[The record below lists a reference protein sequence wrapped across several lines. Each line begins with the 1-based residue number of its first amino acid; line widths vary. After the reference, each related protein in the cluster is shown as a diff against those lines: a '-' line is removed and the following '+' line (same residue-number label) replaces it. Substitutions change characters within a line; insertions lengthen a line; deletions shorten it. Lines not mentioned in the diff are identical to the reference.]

1 MAETRTI
8 ELEVKQIGLDALK
21 VQLKEAK
28 ANAKALAKEFGET
41 SKEAKAA
48 AAAAGLLENKITEVK
63 DASKSLKQQ
72 IKEANMELVK
82 AQENFGDYSQEA
94 IKAAKNV
101 AGLKDKIA
109 EASET
114 AALFD
119 PGKKFQAATGAIT
132 AAAGAVSAYQGALGL
147 VGVESEQVEA
157 AMLKVQSAMA
167 LSQGLSAIADSRKD
181 FERLAVMLG
190 ITRKAR
196 IVDAAATATQATVTT
211 AASVATGKMTI
222 AQRLLNLVMKANPI
236 FLIIGG
242 ITALI
247 GAFALFSG
255 SQEDATEKVSKLNEK
270 LEEQNKF
277 VEYQKKSIDDI
288 TAIEL
293 ANARERGDS
302 EEQLLKIKEDSV
314 NKQVDLAYKNYIETQ
329 KAYDEIWELRKKD
342 KATDEQYNDIKKK
355 EQESY
360 DKWQAAQTS
369 RRIASAER
377 DADKAEKDREDAAK
391 KAEVAQQKADAAAQK
406 RLDKRKADLDEIN
419 KFTAD
424 ATKANLDAA
433 KSDQQVELDNIDLK
447 YKAQIELAIKYGK
460 DTTQLI
466 EAQKNEQNLIN
477 TKYAQIEID
486 LEKEKQ
492 DKLDALAISENEKR
506 IKLEDALFE
515 LERSL
520 TETKLEKE
528 LMDLAIAYD
537 EKYALAADNAELIK
551 LLDEQYAKD
560 RAVINKDAADAEIE
574 LSKLT
579 TAQKIEAVEAVA
591 ATFAQLANLLGEQTA
606 AGKAAAVASATIETF
621 LSAQKA
627 YSATVGIPIVGP
639 VLAPINAGIAI
650 AAGIKNIK
658 AITSVKTPNGGG
670 GGAGNLPTAPSGA
683 TAPNFNIVGS
693 SGINQL
699 AELGG
704 QPIQA
709 YVVSGEVTSA
719 QALDR
724 NRIQN
729 ASF

>member
-1 MAETRTI
+1 MAEKRTI
-8 ELEVKQIGLDALK
+8 ELEVKESGFKSLKAQLREAQADVAALSDK
-21 VQLKEAK
+21 
-28 ANAKALAKEFGET
+28 FGAT
-41 SKEAKAA
+41 SDQAIAAAKAA
-48 AAAAGLLENKITEVK
+48 AI
-63 DASKSLKQQ
+63 
-72 IKEANMELVK
+72 
-82 AQENFGDYSQEA
+82 
-94 IKAAKNV
+94 
-101 AGLKDKIA
+101 LKDTIGDAKTLTDA
-109 EASET
+109 FNPDAKFKALSGSLSG
-114 AALFD
+114 AAN
-119 PGKKFQAATGAIT
+119 GFQA
-132 AAAGAVSAYQGALGL
+132 VQGAMGL
-147 VGVESEQVEA
+147 VGVESAAVEET
-157 AMLKVQSAMA
+157 LLRVQSAMA
-167 LSQGLSAIADSRKD
+167 FAQGIDGLLESIDSFKT
-181 FERLAVMLG
+181 LAAMLG
-190 ITRKAR
+190 LTRKAK
-196 IVDAAATATQATVTT
+196 VLDTAATATQATVTT

-222 AQRLLNLVMKANPI
+222 AQRLLNLVMKANPV

-270 LEEQNKF
+270 LEEQNNF
-277 VEYQKKSIDDI
+277 VEYQKKSIDNI

-314 NKQVDLAYKNYIETQ
+314 NKQVDLAYKNYIENQ
-329 KAYDEIWELRKKD
+329 KAYDEIWKLRKKD

-360 DKWQAAQTS
+360 DKWQDAQTN
-369 RRIASAER
+369 RRIANAER
-377 DADKAEKDREDAAK
+377 DANKAEKDRENSAK
-391 KAEVAQQKADAAAQK
+391 KAEEAQQKADAAAQK
-406 RLDKRKADLDEIN
+406 RADKRKADLDEIN

-433 KSDQQVELDNIDLK
+433 KSDQQVELDNIELK
-447 YKAQIELAIKYGK
+447 YKAQIALAKKYNK
-460 DTTQLI
+460 DATQII
-466 EAQKNEQNLIN
+466 EAQKNEENLVN
-477 TKYAQIEID
+477 TKYIQ
-486 LEKEKQ
+486 LELDAEQLKQ
-492 DKLDALAISENEKR
+492 DKLNELAEAQKTKDAQN
-506 IKLEDALFE
+506 
-515 LERSL
+515 
-520 TETKLEKE
+520 
-528 LMDLAIAYD
+528 
-537 EKYALAADNAELIK
+537 AADKAAADK
-551 LLDEQYAKD
+551 A
-560 RAVINKDAADAEIE
+560 AADAEIA
-574 LSKLT
+574 LAQLT
-579 TAQKIEAVEAVA
+579 RDQKIEAAQAVSN
-591 ATFAQLANLLGEQTA
+591 TFAQLANLLGEQTA
-606 AGKAAAVASATIETF
+606 AGKAAAIAAATIETF

-627 YSATVGIPIVGP
+627 YSATVGIPFVGP

-670 GGAGNLPTAPSGA
+670 GGGNIPTAPSGGGGV
-683 TAPNFNIVGS
+683 TAPNFNIVGN